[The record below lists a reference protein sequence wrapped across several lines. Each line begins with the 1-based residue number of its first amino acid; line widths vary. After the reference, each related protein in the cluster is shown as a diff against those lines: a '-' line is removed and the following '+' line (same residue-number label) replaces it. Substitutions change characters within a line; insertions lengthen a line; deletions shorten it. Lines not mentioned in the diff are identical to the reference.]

1 MRFTKV
7 SVKSLDMRAARS
19 LPLIAHPAAT
29 PWPDSLLVN
38 GGEMGQ
44 RHRSGSRGGLGLGLF
59 ICKTIVER
67 HSGSVGVSS
76 VHGEGSAFWFALP
89 RSE

>member
-1 MRFTKV
+1 MPGTSEKGETRQQ
-7 SVKSLDMRAARS
+7 SSSPHPA
-19 LPLIAHPAAT
+19 PAAT